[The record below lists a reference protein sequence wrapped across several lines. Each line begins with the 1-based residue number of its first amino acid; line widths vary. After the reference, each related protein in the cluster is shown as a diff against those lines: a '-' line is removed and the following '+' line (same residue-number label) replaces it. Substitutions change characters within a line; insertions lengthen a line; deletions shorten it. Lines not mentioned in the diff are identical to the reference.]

1 MTNNIWQGSVKV
13 GRMVK
18 PPFYKERDQWTC
30 HYCHTANITY
40 FIESNLHLKPEQE
53 IHETCYRCKAVWEI
67 IREEGKEETDN
78 ATYNTE

>member
-18 PPFYKERDQWTC
+18 TPFYKSRSQWTC
-30 HYCHTANITY
+30 PYCHTANITY
-40 FIESNLHLKPEQE
+40 FIENTLRLKPAQE

-67 IREEGKEETDN
+67 IREEGEKETDN
-78 ATYNTE
+78 ATNE